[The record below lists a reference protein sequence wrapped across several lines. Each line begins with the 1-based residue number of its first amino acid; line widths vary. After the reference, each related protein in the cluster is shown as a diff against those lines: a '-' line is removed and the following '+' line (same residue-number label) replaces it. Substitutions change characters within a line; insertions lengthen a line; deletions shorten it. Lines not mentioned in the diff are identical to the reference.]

1 MTRSQESNMSLSR
14 RQFAISALSLGALN
28 LFPGISLAQARKL
41 VVATFQ
47 GGWEVAH
54 RDVLVPYFRK
64 TNGNADIALDSLLSV
79 DQIAKIN
86 AARSNP
92 PMDVMLMDPGPAL
105 TAIAQG
111 LAEPYPI
118 AKSQYYKSL
127 LPAAQEPMG
136 PAVFFQAVGLSY
148 NPEKI
153 KTPPTSWA
161 DLWKPEYKGR
171 VGVTNMNSTLGTGFM
186 VEIAKMRGG
195 SESNLD
201 PAFKAMA
208 ELRPNIG
215 AVASN
220 PGALAALFSQGEI
233 DIAPGN
239 FNHLQPLI
247 ARGVAVQ
254 FAKPK
259 EGTIGFKTTMHIVKN
274 SPNAELAFKL
284 IEAALSPEVQ
294 GRLME
299 PPYIIVPTNAQ
310 LKMSGAIATSIA
322 KDQAEMQRTF
332 VFHDWNKINEQRA
345 AWIERYNREIKA

>member
-1 MTRSQESNMSLSR
+1 
-14 RQFAISALSLGALN
+14 
-28 LFPGISLAQARKL
+28 
-41 VVATFQ
+41 
-47 GGWEVAH
+47 
-54 RDVLVPYFRK
+54 
-64 TNGNADIALDSLLSV
+64 
-79 DQIAKIN
+79 
-86 AARSNP
+86 
-92 PMDVMLMDPGPAL
+92 
-105 TAIAQG
+105 
-111 LAEPYPI
+111 
-118 AKSQYYKSL
+118 
-127 LPAAQEPMG
+127 
-136 PAVFFQAVGLSY
+136 VFFQAVGLSY
-148 NPEKI
+148 NPDKI

-161 DLWKPEYKGR
+161 DLWNPEYKGR

-220 PGALAALFSQGEI
+220 PGALAALFSQGQI

-239 FNHLQPLI
+239 FNHIQPLK
-247 ARGVAVQ
+247 ARGVPVE

-274 SPNAELAFKL
+274 TPNAELAFKF

-299 PPYIIVPTNAQ
+299 PPYIIVPTNAA
-310 LKMSGAIATSIA
+310 LTMSGAVADSIA
-322 KDQAEMQRTF
+322 KNQDEMQKTF
-332 VFHDWNKINEQRA
+332 VFHDWAKINEQRA
-345 AWIERYNREIKA
+345 GWIERYNREIKA

>member
-1 MTRSQESNMSLSR
+1 MALTR
-14 RQFAISALSLGALN
+14 RQLSLSALSLGAMGVL
-28 LFPGISLAQARKL
+28 PGISMAQARKL
-41 VVATFQ
+41 VAATFQ

-54 RDVLVPYFRK
+54 RDVLVPHFRK
-64 TNGNADIALDSLLSV
+64 TNGNADIALDALLST

-86 AARSNP
+86 AAKSNP

-105 TAIAQG
+105 TVLEQG

-118 AKSQYYKSL
+118 EKSAYYKNL
-127 LPAAQEPMG
+127 LPSAQEPMG

-148 NPEKI
+148 NPDRI
-153 KTPPTSWA
+153 KTPPTSWE

-195 SESNLD
+195 SEANLD
-201 PAFKAMA
+201 PAFKAME
-208 ELRPNIG
+208 ELKPNIG

-220 PGALAALFSQGEI
+220 PGALAALFSQGQI

-239 FNHLQPLI
+239 FNHIQPLK
-247 ARGVAVQ
+247 ARGVPVE

-259 EGTIGFKTTMHIVKN
+259 EGTIGFKTTMHIVKG
-274 SPNAELAFKL
+274 SPNAELAFKF

-294 GRLME
+294 SRLME
-299 PPYIIVPTNAQ
+299 PPYIIVPTNAT
-310 LKMSGAIATSIA
+310 LKMSGAVAESIA
-322 KDQAEMQRTF
+322 KDQSEMQKTF
-332 VFHDWNKINEQRA
+332 VFHDWKKINEQRS
-345 AWIERYNREIKA
+345 AWIERYNREIKI